1 MVPLAEQITEKFM
14 IASRAF
20 RLLQY
25 AHAPLHRASDTR
37 GHTSLCLRGW
47 KGLRLEVT
55 SEQRTDG
62 AAEVGQVE
70 RSRKRF

>member
-1 MVPLAEQITEKFM
+1 M
-14 IASRAF
+14 IASHAF
-20 RLLQY
+20 KLLQY
-25 AHAPLHRASDTR
+25 AHAPVHRASDTR

-62 AAEVGQVE
+62 CGAEVGQVE
-70 RSRKRF
+70 RSRKHF